1 MSFGVHDCKNAV
13 AATNEDLLRFRDWC
27 FDNRLLINQ
36 DKTKLII
43 YGSRQ
48 MTERLPQFHLSL
60 LGKELVP
67 TQSVKDLDVTLDKN
81 LTFNNHVVN
90 TVSFCMSALRQISRV
105 KHIFKEDLRIAII
118 NALVF
123 SKLYYCSS
131 VWSNT
136 TDTNIRKLQSAQNFA
151 ALIVSNT
158 KKYDHVTPVLKRLR
172 WLPVKT
178 NLYFRD
184 AVMAF
189 KCMRCMAP
197 EYLGNKFI
205 FRGNVSGRATRSSQQ
220 LNIPLFKTETGQRS
234 FSYRIVNIWNNLPS
248 EIKLSQCLNSFK
260 RNLRKYLLKDFLR

>member
-13 AATNEDLLRFRDWC
+13 AAMNEDLLRFRDWC

-60 LGKELVP
+60 LGKELVA
-67 TQSVKDLDVTLDKN
+67 TQSVKDLDVTFDKN

-136 TDTNIRKLQSAQNFA
+136 TDTNIRKLQNVQNFP

-172 WLPVKT
+172 T
-178 NLYFRD
+178 
-184 AVMAF
+184 A
-189 KCMRCMAP
+189 
-197 EYLGNKFI
+197 
-205 FRGNVSGRATRSSQQ
+205 SQ
-220 LNIPLFKTETGQRS
+220 
-234 FSYRIVNIWNNLPS
+234 
-248 EIKLSQCLNSFK
+248 
-260 RNLRKYLLKDFLR
+260 